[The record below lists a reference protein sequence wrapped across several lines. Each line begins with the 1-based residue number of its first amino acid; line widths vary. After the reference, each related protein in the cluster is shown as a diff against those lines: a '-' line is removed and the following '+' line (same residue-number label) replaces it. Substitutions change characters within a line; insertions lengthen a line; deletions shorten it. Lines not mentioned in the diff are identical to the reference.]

1 MFSSHFHFV
10 YLCFASEEIVEQL
23 VEVTTL
29 VPSCLWSSSS
39 SKYCNYLQSVTLPTL
54 CQLDDV
60 NVRVTQKT
68 SALYDVSYMSF
79 ISHTQPVIEENW
91 LTEFDK
97 VCVCRF

>member
-1 MFSSHFHFV
+1 MFSSRFHFV
-10 YLCFASEEIVEQL
+10 HLCFASEEVVEQL

-29 VPSCLWSSSS
+29 APSCLWSSSS

-68 SALYDVSYMSF
+68 SALYDVSYMSYF
-79 ISHTQPVIEENW
+79 SHTA
-91 LTEFDK
+91 
-97 VCVCRF
+97 CH